1 MNPDA
6 LEKPIDYWAVSG
18 KIKDIY
24 MSESL
29 ISTLLDFERVL
40 DEMDLY
46 AFKNWQFGELIDG
59 PRIGRYTVTCVFL
72 WPLEFMPDPKGGKRL
87 LPFGVKIKYKKTAM
101 SVPIKI
107 KEPEDFKPGTKKPK
121 LMSKPI
127 WMVSIEIPKYLIN
140 DIKTGSS
147 ELEGQDIDMEELDQ
161 AYEQD
166 LDKQTEQDET

>member
-1 MNPDA
+1 
-6 LEKPIDYWAVSG
+6 
-18 KIKDIY
+18 
-24 MSESL
+24 
-29 ISTLLDFERVL
+29 
-40 DEMDLY
+40 
-46 AFKNWQFGELIDG
+46 
-59 PRIGRYTVTCVFL
+59 
-72 WPLEFMPDPKGGKRL
+72 
-87 LPFGVKIKYKKTAM
+87 M

-107 KEPEDFKPGTKKPK
+107 KEPEDYKPGTKKPK

-147 ELEGQDIDMEELDQ
+147 ELEGQDIDMEELDP